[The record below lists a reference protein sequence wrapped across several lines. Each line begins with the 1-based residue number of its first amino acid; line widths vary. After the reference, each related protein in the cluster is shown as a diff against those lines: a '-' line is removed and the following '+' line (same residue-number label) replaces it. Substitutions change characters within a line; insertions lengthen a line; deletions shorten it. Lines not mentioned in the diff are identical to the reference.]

1 MLQIVLA
8 LYPLCLAGV
17 ALVWTIRS
25 GLGATFRWLVEVATS
40 ASIGL
45 FAFLAG
51 PWAFTSYY
59 LRYALLLLLALL
71 VFRAYRRRRL
81 DGTAH
86 KNHGGAWL
94 AFSAPLLFVFLAL
107 NASAVGSHFRPRESF
122 EISFPLAGATYYV
135 LQGGNSAVTNPFHT
149 LAGSKLALDIV
160 SLNAFGN
167 RAAGI
172 APRALGDYEIYGDV
186 VRSPCAGTVMA
197 VRSDLPDHAP
207 GEPDV
212 DHPEGN
218 HVVVIC
224 GEVEV
229 LMAHLMRGSTMV
241 AVGEVV
247 STGQPL
253 ASVGNSGN
261 TLEPHLHIGARRG
274 GLEVGLVLSGRQ
286 LSLNSVVPAGA
297 AGIAT

>member
-81 DGTAH
+81 DGTARKH
-86 KNHGGAWL
+86 HGRAWL
-94 AFSAPLLFVFLAL
+94 AVSAPVLFVFLAL
-107 NASAVGSHFRPRESF
+107 NALAVGSHFRSRESF
-122 EISFPLAGATYYV
+122 EASFPLAGATYYV
-135 LQGGNSAVTNPFHT
+135 LQGGNGAVANPFHT
-149 LAGSKLALDIV
+149 LGGSKLALDIV

-172 APRALGDYEIYGDV
+172 APRALGDYEIFGDV
-186 VRSPCAGTVMA
+186 VRSPCAGTVVA
-197 VRSDLPDHAP
+197 VRSDRPDHVPA
-207 GEPDV
+207 EPDV
-212 DHPEGN
+212 KHPEGN
-218 HVVVIC
+218 HVVVAC
-224 GEVEV
+224 GDVEI
-229 LMAHLMRGSTMV
+229 LMAHLMRGSTRV

-261 TLEPHLHIGARRG
+261 TLEPHLHIGASRG
-274 GLEVGLVLSGRQ
+274 GVEVGLVFNGRQ
-286 LSLNSVVPAGA
+286 LSLNSIVAAVP
-297 AGIAT
+297 